1 MFSNIFLIK
10 NSIAIFVGADVR
22 IILEGTDS
30 FDNMFASV
38 YYSDG
43 NTVKDLY

>member
-1 MFSNIFLIK
+1 
-10 NSIAIFVGADVR
+10 VHV
-22 IILEGTDS
+22 ILEGTDS

-43 NTVKDLY
+43 NTAKDLALELVQNVQKTDSNVL

>member
-1 MFSNIFLIK
+1 
-10 NSIAIFVGADVR
+10 VR
-22 IILEGTDS
+22 VILEGTDS

-43 NTVKDLY
+43 NTAKDLALELVQNVQNTDSNVL

>member
-1 MFSNIFLIK
+1 M
-10 NSIAIFVGADVR
+10 R

-43 NTVKDLY
+43 NTAKDLALELAENVQITCPFIIQILL